1 MFGKNLDDITYN
13 DIIRLQEEQIDE
25 SDILDYKEDF
35 QKEDEIIKHVCAF
48 ANARGGYLVFGIK
61 ASKDGG
67 HPTAIGGISN
77 NKIRKEKIEN
87 LMLSNIVPRLD
98 VKIKTVAMPNTEN
111 SILLVQIPDSYNKP
125 HYNQKNNKFYKRYNF
140 QSNEMTEQEIA
151 DSYRRRFS
159 SHDQVEQYVNRLFKK
174 QKTSSLVESI
184 IVIPSNIEHR
194 LIDTFDHTKY
204 EWLGDISL
212 EHSWGPRAE
221 PHNFFPS
228 SLQPFADG
236 LYSESEKRRSKS
248 RAEPRNS
255 QTSFQYE
262 ISLYNLNGKIQR
274 AEIHRNGCIFYTS
287 VHEQIPYNLRS
298 RSKDSNYYN
307 LLPGVYAVKTMHT
320 LQAASQIMSHYNYL
334 GEVKII
340 ARIVCPPNTQ
350 LFFKDNSFVRSSQNL
365 IIHIEKMFSL
375 QHIKTNYQEIA
386 ADVMHE
392 VVNYFGIERCELF
405 DTEGQ
410 WIEDC

>member
-1 MFGKNLDDITYN
+1 MFGKNLDDVTYD
-13 DIIRLQEEQIDE
+13 DIVKLQEEKIDE

-48 ANARGGYLVFGIK
+48 ANTRGGYLVFGIK

-67 HPTAIGGISN
+67 HPTEIIGMSN
-77 NKIRKEKIEN
+77 NKICKEKIEN

-98 VKIKTVAMPNTEN
+98 VKIKTVAMLNTEN

-194 LIDTFDHTKY
+194 LIDTFDRTKY

-212 EHSWGPRAE
+212 EHSHGPRAN
-221 PHNFFPS
+221 PSNFFPF
-228 SLQPFADG
+228 SLRPFADG
-236 LYSESEKRRSKS
+236 LYSETEKRHSEQRGVS
-248 RAEPRNS
+248 PHDRN
-255 QTSFQYE
+255 E
-262 ISLYNLNGKIQR
+262 EIQR
-274 AEIHRNGCIFYTS
+274 IEIHRNGCIFYTS
-287 VHEQIPYNLRS
+287 VHEKLLYNNLENQS
-298 RSKDSNYYN
+298 NDSAYYD
-307 LLPGVYAVKTMHT
+307 LLPGIYAVKTMHT

-350 LFFKDNSFVRSSQNL
+350 LFFKDNSLVISSQNL

-375 QHIKTNYQEIA
+375 QHIKTNYQEIT
-386 ADVMHE
+386 ADIMHE
-392 VVNYFGIERCELF
+392 VVNHFEVGRCELF
-405 DTEGQ
+405 DKDGQ